1 MSFIAGQ
8 ALAWLKI
15 SVLAAAIMAAV
26 WVACKVSVALHQQKN
41 GPADGDDPD

>member
-15 SVLAAAIMAAV
+15 SVLAVAIVAV
-26 WVACKVSVALHQQKN
+26 IWGIAKISVALQQRRD
-41 GPADGDDPD
+41 GSADDDTPV